1 MSKHV
6 IPFSSLKEE
15 EQETAGG
22 KGAALA
28 HLFQKGYRVPDGF
41 VILPGAF
48 QGDDLGSEC
57 WSEIRA
63 HLASLRNGD
72 ERTSFAVRSS
82 ALCEDSA
89 FASYAGEFETVLDV
103 RSDER
108 VKEAILQV
116 RGSREAERVL
126 AYSRAKGLEASPE
139 MAVVVQKLV
148 RADFAGVLFTCDPVS
163 GSQMYMTGNYV
174 HGFGEEL
181 VSGEVE
187 PYTFTLTRPKGTY
200 EGPDEFKRF
209 AKKLNKLGNRL
220 IRDLETQQDI
230 EFAIKNGRIYLLQS
244 RPITTLTA
252 NDPATGA
259 WNDSLTGDYLW
270 SRNNFGEGRPD
281 VMTPYTWSLT
291 NYFWQDLSM
300 IPGYLYAGNIGGR
313 FYANISTMVSMTT
326 LFGKKLDAALEEVSG
341 ALGRIPEGM
350 DIPVIPFPRSTLFA
364 VLPKL
369 FSLASKQRQGA
380 KKIPAYLEEN
390 PAWCRRMAKKLSD
403 TTTYEGLYDFWVE
416 DLEPYIKESMM
427 IFFAA
432 SDPYEQAMK
441 VHRELIDLVGE
452 GDANALFLN
461 FSDSSD
467 HIASLGPLV
476 GISKLAA
483 GEISRQEY
491 LDRYGHRGPHEAEY
505 SIPRPIEDPAW
516 LDRQLEEYRR
526 APVDVEALLT
536 RQEEAFEAAWA
547 RLEQSHPDRTKKIRK
562 RLDKVPA
569 AARLREAVRSES
581 MRMAGIQRG
590 YAVRV
595 GEVTG
600 LGQDAFFL
608 GVDEILDLLSG
619 QDSASQYIPARKE
632 TYQRYC
638 ELPPFPMIIRGRF
651 DLEVWAADPQRRS
664 DIFDATTTYDSPA
677 SSTLKGFAGA
687 SGRVEATVRV
697 LGTPEQ
703 SGDLQKGEIL
713 VAVSTNVG
721 WTPLF
726 LRAAAVITDVG
737 APLSHAAI
745 VARELGIPAVVGC
758 GDATMR
764 LRTGDRVRVDGGL
777 GTVEILRT

>member
-6 IPFSSLKEE
+6 IPFANLREE
-15 EQETAGG
+15 ERKAAGG

-28 HLFQKGYRVPDGF
+28 QLFQKGYRVPDGF
-41 VILPGAF
+41 VILPDAF
-48 QGDDLGSEC
+48 RGDDLSSES
-57 WSEIRA
+57 WDEARA
-63 HLASLRNGD
+63 LLAGLRKGD
-72 ERTSFAVRSS
+72 ESASFAVRSS

-108 VKEAILQV
+108 MKAAILQV
-116 RGSREAERVL
+116 RRSRKAERVA
-126 AYSRAKGLEASPE
+126 AYSRARGLDASPE

-148 RADFAGVLFTCDPVS
+148 WADFAGVLFTCDPVS
-163 GSQMYMTGNYV
+163 GSQLYMTGNYV

-187 PYTFTLTRPKGTY
+187 PYIFSLTRPKGTY
-200 EGPDEFKRF
+200 QGPDEFKRF
-209 AKKLNKLGNRL
+209 ARKLYKLGNRL
-220 IRDLETQQDI
+220 IQDLEGQQDI
-230 EFAIKNGRIYLLQS
+230 EFAIQNGRIYLLQS

-252 NDPATGA
+252 YDPATGA
-259 WNDSLTGDYLW
+259 WNDSLSGDYLW

-313 FYANISTMVSMTT
+313 FYANISTMISMSTM
-326 LFGKKLDAALEEVSG
+326 FGKKLDAALEEVSG
-341 ALGRIPEGM
+341 ALGRIPDNME
-350 DIPVIPFPRSTLFA
+350 IPVIPFPRSTLFA
-364 VLPKL
+364 VLPKI
-369 FSLASKQRQGA
+369 FSLAGKQRQGG
-380 KKIPAYLEEN
+380 KNIPVYLKDN
-390 PAWCRRMAKKLSD
+390 SAWCRAMAKKLND
-403 TTTYEGLYDFWVE
+403 TTTYEGLLNFWVE

-427 IFFAA
+427 TFFAA
-432 SDPYEQAMK
+432 SDPYEQVMK
-441 VHRELIDLVGE
+441 LHRELIDLVGE

-491 LDRYGHRGPHEAEY
+491 MDRYGHRGPHEAEY

-516 LDRQLEEYRR
+516 LNRQLEEYRQ
-526 APVDVEALLT
+526 APVDVEALLA
-536 RQEEAFEAAWA
+536 RQKNAFEAAWR
-547 RLEQSHPDRTKKIRK
+547 RLERAHPDRTKKIRK

-590 YAVRV
+590 FAVRV

-608 GVDEILDLLSG
+608 GLDEILDLLSG
-619 QDSASQYIPARKE
+619 QDSAIQHIPARKE

-638 ELPPFPMIIRGRF
+638 EMPPFPMIIRGRF
-651 DLEVWAADPQRRS
+651 DPEVWAADPRRRS

-697 LGTPEQ
+697 LGSPEQ
-703 SGDLQKGEIL
+703 SGELQKGEIL

-777 GTVEILRT
+777 GTVEILST